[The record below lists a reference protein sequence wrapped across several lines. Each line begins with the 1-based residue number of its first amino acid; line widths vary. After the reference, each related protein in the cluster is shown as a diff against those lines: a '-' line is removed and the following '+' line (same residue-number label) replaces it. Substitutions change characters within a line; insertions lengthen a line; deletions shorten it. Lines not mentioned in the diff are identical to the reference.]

1 MLKRL
6 RFNFTRLNVN
16 SSHETICFVFVD
28 IWESPVISWMTF
40 FLRVK
45 RLIGAAA
52 MKSTTWKLQPG
63 HVMWSYS
70 SKTAVK
76 RRLVV
81 SFCWMLSNLLVIFCI
96 NPPIVT
102 YLVCKNIFK
111 MWFCDNCFI
120 REVLICLF
128 CLEKLLKR
136 CLYFYIFNL
145 SHCDL
150 VTFELRSSKKSL
162 KTSTGDRPLQVLLL
176 VTTVRNTQN
185 KQIQYTIKTIK

>member
-28 IWESPVISWMTF
+28 ICKSPVPSRITF
-40 FLRVK
+40 F
-45 RLIGAAA
+45 AAA
-52 MKSTTWKLQPG
+52 MKSTTWKLQPD
-63 HVMWSYS
+63 HVMWSYI

-150 VTFELRSSKKSL
+150 VTFELRSSKKAWKPPPEIALYRCCS
-162 KTSTGDRPLQVLLL
+162 S
-176 VTTVRNTQN
+176 
-185 KQIQYTIKTIK
+185 

>member
-6 RFNFTRLNVN
+6 RFNFTRLNVEFITWN
-16 SSHETICFVFVD
+16 YLFCLCVTCAFMNYI
-28 IWESPVISWMTF
+28 

-120 REVLICLF
+120 WEVLICLF

-176 VTTVRNTQN
+176 VTTVKKHPKQTNTVHD
-185 KQIQYTIKTIK
+185 